1 MAGYYA
7 HIVKRT
13 PTGSNSCFEEGD
25 TTSLAV
31 GWTQGCLRCAQKRAV
46 TADNL
51 ELHIECLEDELQAA
65 RELLE
70 EMKRRGQEGSL
81 ATAAMDASGAP

>member
-7 HIVKRT
+7 RIVRRA
-13 PTGSNSCFEEGD
+13 PTGSSSCFDEGD

-31 GWTQGCLRCAQKRAV
+31 GWTHGCLRCAQKRTV
-46 TADNL
+46 TADEL
-51 ELHIECLEDELQAA
+51 EWHIECLESELEAA

-70 EMKRRGQEGSL
+70 DMRRREREGPVSSPL
-81 ATAAMDASGAP
+81 DVASAR